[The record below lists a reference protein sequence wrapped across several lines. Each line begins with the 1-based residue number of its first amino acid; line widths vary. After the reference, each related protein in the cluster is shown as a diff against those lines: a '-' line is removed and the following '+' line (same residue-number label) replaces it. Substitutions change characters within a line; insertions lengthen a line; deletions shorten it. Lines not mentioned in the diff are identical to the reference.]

1 MPRKDFFFP
10 PGVSSCFTSHTGLRS
25 ITRREQSAR
34 TNSMTQFRHC
44 CSKQE
49 TALGNPDSE
58 CEVWNESLLI
68 TQRVPPCLPC
78 KTRIKTTSTLLWCL
92 ESLRGRCL
100 TQEFVA
106 MLTCCISQTGKFS
119 PTHILP
125 NPKAPCFHV
134 SLKIMLKKLSF

>member
-1 MPRKDFFFP
+1 MSCSSVPRKDFFFP

-25 ITRREQSAR
+25 ITRREQSVR
-34 TNSMTQFRHC
+34 TNSVTQFRHC

-100 TQEFVA
+100 KHKNSWLCSLAAFLKQESFLL
-106 MLTCCISQTGKFS
+106 LTFYQT
-119 PTHILP
+119 
-125 NPKAPCFHV
+125 PKHHVFMFH
-134 SLKIMLKKLSF
+134 